1 MVILQVQEQWSQC
14 ICNQNLTLTLGVD
27 EVWNS
32 VELKVWKWAQKGKSF
47 QEEKKKLWGEKC
59 KIHTGPV
66 GFGIFYIMENGRE
79 PRNLENTYKYL
90 G

>member
-47 QEEKKKLWGEKC
+47 QEENKKLWGKSVKC
-59 KIHTGPV
+59 IQVLWDLEYSTFWEMEGSL
-66 GFGIFYIMENGRE
+66 GI
-79 PRNLENTYKYL
+79 
-90 G
+90 